1 MSIVEDR
8 RARIIEGLEQDGA
21 MSVSALCDALGVS
34 EMTVRRDLAELEAQG
49 VLRRFHGGAAL
60 LRGRSHEPPY
70 LTRAARGVVEKQRI
84 AERVASLIPDGESV
98 AIAYG
103 TSAVAVGQELAS
115 RSNLTVVTPNL
126 RVALELASSPGVR
139 VVMTGGVLRPGELS
153 LWGYDAEHTFQ
164 QYFCDTAVVGAAGI
178 DATFGMTEYH
188 FDEVAVVQA
197 MATGAKRVIAA
208 VDGSKLGVIAF
219 AHVLPAT
226 QLDVI
231 VTSDD
236 APESAV
242 QDLRDLGVEVVVV

>member
-8 RARIIEGLEQDGA
+8 RARIIEGLEQDGVVSVAA
-21 MSVSALCDALGVS
+21 MCDALGVS
-34 EMTVRRDLAELEAQG
+34 EMTVRRDLAELETQG

-60 LRGRSHEPPY
+60 LRGRAHEPPY
-70 LTRAARGVVEKQRI
+70 LMRAARGVEAKARI
-84 AERVASLIPDGESV
+84 ATRVASLIPDGESV
-98 AIAYG
+98 AMSYG
-103 TSAVAVGQELAS
+103 TTAVAVGRALAA
-115 RSNLTVVTPNL
+115 RANLTVVTPNL
-126 RVALELASSPGVR
+126 RVALDLASAPGVR

-153 LWGYDAEHTFQ
+153 LWGYDAEQTFQ

-208 VDGSKLGVIAF
+208 VDGSKIGVIAF

-231 VTSDD
+231 VTSED
-236 APESAV
+236 APADVV
-242 QDLRDLGVEVVVV
+242 QDLRDLGVEVITV